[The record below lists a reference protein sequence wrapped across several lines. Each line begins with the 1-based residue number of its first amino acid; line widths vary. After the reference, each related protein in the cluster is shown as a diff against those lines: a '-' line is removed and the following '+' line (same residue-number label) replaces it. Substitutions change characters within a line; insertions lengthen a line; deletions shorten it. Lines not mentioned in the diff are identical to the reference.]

1 MSVQSQIDRL
11 KNAVSAAYTAA
22 QKKGATMPSAQTAA
36 NLAAAVQSIPDATAM
51 TVDSALSGTS
61 TNPVQN
67 RVVKAALDGKLD
79 KSGGTLTGNLTGKY
93 FSGTWLQTTAASDL
107 GSTPGKVAVLDGSGW
122 VYYRTPAEL
131 LGDMGVKDYIVEQ
144 GSSGNWTYRKWS
156 NGDAECWASATVSG
170 MACTTTVGNWYRTGN
185 ITISNY
191 PFTFT
196 VNPNLQ
202 MTFETYSGTGGLVWS
217 AGTSSSS
224 PKTKPAT
231 VYVIRP
237 TSSNSITGFVRY
249 YAKGKW
255 K

>member
-22 QKKGATMPSAQTAA
+22 KSKGATMPSAQTAA
-36 NLAAAVQSIPDATAM
+36 NLAAAVQSIPDAV
-51 TVDSALSGTS
+51 TVDSALSSTS

-67 RVVKAALDGKLD
+67 KVVKAALDEKLD
-79 KSGGTLTGNLTGKY
+79 KSGGTLTGNLTGQY
-93 FSGTWLQTTAASDL
+93 LTGTWLQTTGASDL
-107 GSTPGKVAVLDGSGW
+107 GLTPGKVAVLDGSGW

-185 ITISNY
+185 ITIGNY

-196 VNPNLQ
+196 ANPNLQ

-237 TSSNSITGFVRY
+237 TSSKSITGFVRY

>member
-11 KNAVSAAYTAA
+11 KNAVGEAYTAA
-22 QKKGATMPSAQTAA
+22 KKKGATMPSAQTAA
-36 NLAAAVQSIPDATAM
+36 NLAAAVQSIPDATPM
-51 TVDSALSGTS
+51 TVDSALSDTS

-67 RVVKAALDGKLD
+67 KVVKAALDEKLD
-79 KSGGTLTGNLTGKY
+79 KSGGTLTGSLTGQY
-93 FSGTWLQTTAASDL
+93 LIGTWLQTTAASDL

-144 GSSGNWTYRKWS
+144 GSSGKWTYRKWS

-170 MACTTTVGNWYRTGN
+170 MACTTKVGNWYRTGN
-185 ITISNY
+185 ITIDNY
-191 PFTFT
+191 PFTFAA
-196 VNPNLQ
+196 NPDLQ
-202 MTFETYSGTGGLVWS
+202 MTFETYSGTGGLAWS

-237 TSSNSITGFVRY
+237 TSLNSITGFIRY